1 MFQLDAGVHCLHYDW
16 LGPMFRSVSRRCLLA
31 GAGFELLALVVCG
44 QTLQRRSAVSG
55 NCPRTHIRLTAR
67 TKDGLP
73 SGALK
78 LQDFRVDFTQG
89 TAAIVS
95 VSDGTPKK
103 ADSSD
108 TDILFAIPPFSDLND
123 SITKPLVRAL
133 AKADN
138 FKFKLAVLAPD
149 GSVTPFT
156 SDLALVRRKLADA
169 ISGKKRS
176 LGRDAWPAAEQKAF
190 LTLRV
195 LPGRHVIV
203 NLMAPSKLRESGEK
217 QGFRN
222 DMTLDLLA
230 QYDMTQVYRLVMPV
244 PIGLGIPGGDA
255 SGEGSVFLSGAIRH
269 GNYSRYKRPARRRM
283 RFGQPSTSMRHR
295 RGEGLRTRSRH
306 CSRTYSRILAAPTI
320 WSFSQ
325 SSSVESAR
333 CTPSPCRRRSRGY
346 EYLRQA
352 RYRCC
357 QSQPQVHREGES
369 PLADLQTLVSSASS
383 DDITQDNAPC
393 HG

>member
-1 MFQLDAGVHCLHYDW
+1 M
-16 LGPMFRSVSRRCLLA
+16 
-31 GAGFELLALVVCG
+31 
-44 QTLQRRSAVSG
+44 SA

-103 ADSSD
+103 ADSPD

-123 SITKPLVRAL
+123 SITKQLMRAL

-138 FKFKLAVLAPD
+138 FKFKLAILAPD
-149 GSVTPFT
+149 GSITPFT
-156 SDLALVRRKLADA
+156 SDLALVRRKLAEA

-195 LPGRHVIV
+195 LPGRHAIV

-222 DMTLDLLA
+222 DMTLDFLA
-230 QYDMTQVYRLVMPV
+230 QYDMTQVYRLVTPV
-244 PIGLGIPGGDA
+244 PIGLNIPGGDA
-255 SGEGSVFLSGAIRH
+255 SGEGSGFFVGSDPAWQLQQVQAASAAQDAFWAA
-269 GNYSRYKRPARRRM
+269 KRFYATPTGGRAEDSIETLL
-283 RFGQPSTSMRHR
+283 QDV
-295 RGEGLRTRSRH
+295 
-306 CSRTYSRILAAPTI
+306 LAD
-320 WSFSQ
+320 
-325 SSSVESAR
+325 
-333 CTPSPCRRRSRGY
+333 SRGTY
-346 EYLRQA
+346 DLVV
-352 RYRCC
+352 
-357 QSQPQVHREGES
+357 QPKFECRVGAMYSVAVSLQKPGILIFAPSAIQMLPISTAS
-369 PLADLQTLVSSASS
+369 P
-383 DDITQDNAPC
+383 
-393 HG
+393 